1 MKNIVQRKKE
11 ILRLN
16 DPHILYLALLRKNSE
31 VFIKIGITSQ
41 SFEKRFENEP
51 YKATLING
59 FQHNGYVVRALES
72 LILERLTD
80 KYDRY
85 QPKTKLNG
93 YSECFP
99 IQHLSNIE
107 SIFEEIENLNAISRM
122 EVDEEK
128 YLNKLCE
135 KDLLWMDF
143 DLDGFETYIKNMEY

>member
-1 MKNIVQRKKE
+1 MKSIVQRKKE
-11 ILRLN
+11 ILRIN

-41 SFEKRFENEP
+41 SFEKRFENEE
-51 YKATLING
+51 YKATLISG

-85 QPKTKLNG
+85 QPKSKLNG
-93 YSECFP
+93 HTECFP

-143 DLDGFETYIKNMEY
+143 DLDEFDRYIKKMQY